1 MSVNYKGLWIELIN
15 RNMKKTDLIELAGL
29 TSNTIASMGKCEYIS
44 LRNLE
49 KICKAL
55 GCTPND
61 IIEFEDDWR
70 EEKDE

>member
-29 TSNTIASMGKCEYIS
+29 TSNTIASMGKREYIS

-61 IIEFEDDWR
+61 IIEFEGDGQ

>member
-1 MSVNYKGLWIELIN
+1 
-15 RNMKKTDLIELAGL
+15 MKKTDLIELAGL

-44 LRNLE
+44 LSNLE

-61 IIEFEDDWR
+61 IIEFEDDWQG
-70 EEKDE
+70 EKDE